1 MHLPTRGPGGRFRPP
16 HDLLISLRDWSK
28 SPVSA
33 TIRAMRR
40 PFAPA
45 AALSLA
51 LSSLCVASLWPAPAA
66 FAQDA
71 GTAEQPSQPVDSPAV
86 DDTAIDD
93 TAIPEPPA
101 ESEPQPFEERAPEEE
116 PEELDPLPLPP
127 PSDQRQ
133 QLHLDDDLDPPA
145 PGGEGDPSIEEFE
158 EQLDPTLVMP
168 EFRVRIG
175 GGVSIATSGTDT
187 ILARTTQ
194 ELEWLP
200 PVLQFL
206 TVGVGAAE
214 MFGPAGT
221 SGQVGVRVGGYAW
234 FCDDPLVRC
243 MGAITIQLGAIF
255 GAIGPDF
262 DFSADADLRFLFDK
276 TFELHVRGGF
286 FSVGTL
292 SFVDITAGVGLAF

>member
-1 MHLPTRGPGGRFRPP
+1 
-16 HDLLISLRDWSK
+16 
-28 SPVSA
+28 
-33 TIRAMRR
+33 MRR
-40 PFAPA
+40 PLAPA

-51 LSSLCVASLWPAPAA
+51 LSSLCVASFWPAPTAL
-66 FAQDA
+66 AQDA
-71 GTAEQPSQPVDSPAV
+71 GVPAQPAPPVDDAADGAPADSTP
-86 DDTAIDD
+86 DDSTAIDD

-101 ESEPQPFEERAPEEE
+101 EPQPFEERAPEAE

-145 PGGEGDPSIEEFE
+145 PGGDGDPSIEEFE

-168 EFRVRIG
+168 EWRVRIG

-221 SGQVGVRVGGYAW
+221 SGQVGLRVGGYAW
-234 FCDDPLVRC
+234 FCEDPLVRC

-286 FSVGTL
+286 FSVQSL

>member
-1 MHLPTRGPGGRFRPP
+1 
-16 HDLLISLRDWSK
+16 
-28 SPVSA
+28 
-33 TIRAMRR
+33 MRR
-40 PFAPA
+40 PLAPA

-51 LSSLCVASLWPAPAA
+51 LSSLCVASLWPAPTA

-71 GTAEQPSQPVDSPAV
+71 GTAEQPSQPVDAV
-86 DDTAIDD
+86 DGTAIDD
-93 TAIPEPPA
+93 AEIPEPPA

-133 QLHLDDDLDPPA
+133 QLHLDEDLDPPA

-206 TVGVGAAE
+206 TVGIGAAE